1 MKPTYLLAGAVA
13 LVALGGV
20 WGMSRTATDPV
31 TLIASPAMAQ
41 EASTSS
47 EAARV
52 PDMVLGQEDAPVTIV
67 EYASFT
73 CPHCA
78 NFHDEVFAKLKSDY
92 IDTGKV
98 KFVYREVY
106 FDRYGLLA
114 AMIARDG
121 GTEKY
126 FKISDIL
133 YETQRDWISA
143 GDDKGIIDNLRKI
156 GLKAGIDKDKIE
168 ATIAAFDTCTADI
181 KACMETDNI
190 AGALVATYQENA
202 TRDEIK
208 GTPTII
214 VNGETHSGEM
224 SFDEL
229 SKIIDAKLGN

>member
-1 MKPTYLLAGAVA
+1 MKPTYLLAGAAA

-20 WGMSRTATDPV
+20 WGMSRTATDPI
-31 TLIASPAMAQ
+31 TMIASPAMAQ
-41 EASTSS
+41 EASVSS
-47 EAARV
+47 DAARV
-52 PDMVLGQEDAPVTIV
+52 PDMVMGQADAPVTMI

-73 CPHCA
+73 CSHCA
-78 NFHDEVFAKLKSDY
+78 NFHDEAFAKLKTDY

-121 GTEKY
+121 GPEKY
-126 FKISDIL
+126 FKISDVL

-190 AGALVATYQENA
+190 AGAMVATYQANA
-202 TRDEIK
+202 TADNIK

-214 VNGETHSGEM
+214 INGETHSGEM
-224 SFDEL
+224 SYEDL

>member
-20 WGMSRTATDPV
+20 WGMSRTATDPI
-31 TLIASPAMAQ
+31 TMIASPAMAQ
-41 EASTSS
+41 EASVSS

-52 PDMVLGQEDAPVTIV
+52 PDMVLGQEDAPVTMI

-73 CPHCA
+73 CSHCA
-78 NFHDEVFAKLKSDY
+78 NFHDEAFAKLKTDY

-121 GTEKY
+121 GPEKY
-126 FKISDIL
+126 FKISDVL

-190 AGALVATYQENA
+190 AGAMVATYQANA
-202 TRDEIK
+202 TADNIK

-214 VNGETHSGEM
+214 INGETHSGEM
-224 SFDEL
+224 SYEDL

>member
-20 WGMSRTATDPV
+20 WGMSRTATDPI

-41 EASTSS
+41 EASVSS

-52 PDMVLGQEDAPVTIV
+52 PDMVLGQEDAPVTMI

-73 CPHCA
+73 CSHCA
-78 NFHDEVFAKLKSDY
+78 NFHDEAFAKLKSDY

-121 GTEKY
+121 GPEKY
-126 FKISDIL
+126 FKISDVL

-168 ATIAAFDTCTADI
+168 ATITAFDTCTADI

-190 AGALVATYQENA
+190 AGAMVATYQANA
-202 TRDEIK
+202 TADNIK

-214 VNGETHSGEM
+214 INGETHSGEM
-224 SFDEL
+224 SYEDL

>member
-20 WGMSRTATDPV
+20 WGMSRTATDPI
-31 TLIASPAMAQ
+31 TLIATPAMAQ
-41 EASTSS
+41 EASVSS

-78 NFHDEVFAKLKSDY
+78 NFHDEVFAKLKADY

-121 GTEKY
+121 GPEKY
-126 FKISDIL
+126 FKISDVL

-190 AGALVATYQENA
+190 AGAMVATYQANA
-202 TRDEIK
+202 TADNIK
-208 GTPTII
+208 GTPTILI
-214 VNGETHSGEM
+214 NGETHSGEM

>member
-20 WGMSRTATDPV
+20 WGMSRTATDPI

-41 EASTSS
+41 EASVSS

-52 PDMVLGQEDAPVTIV
+52 PDMVLGQEDAPVTMI

-73 CPHCA
+73 CSHCA
-78 NFHDEVFAKLKSDY
+78 NFHDEAFAKLKTDY

-121 GTEKY
+121 GPEKY
-126 FKISDIL
+126 FKISDVL

-190 AGALVATYQENA
+190 AGAMVATYQANA
-202 TRDEIK
+202 TADNIK

-214 VNGETHSGEM
+214 INGETHSGEM
-224 SFDEL
+224 SYEDL
-229 SKIIDAKLGN
+229 SKIIDAKLGS